1 MSRAYCEHIVWSWL
15 IDTMPALREFAPV
28 TYLGKKKDTNVV
40 LEYFKQLITCDI
52 RPDTDRR
59 TEALFKIFSQRA
71 NDGVLMTAQDID
83 NIKNQMNLGDG
94 NDIVERIKILSE
106 KITASNI
113 EYARISS
120 KNPEDAK
127 YIENARQSRMNQ
139 EKMEIEAA
147 KKISYSNHIVRLQ
160 NLADDL
166 ANDTLGLSDT
176 EIPTQINEILQKIK
190 IEQTNELKEVIQEI
204 KARYQVSQETKP
216 THEKPTDSFIDGAI
230 SWIKNIFN
238 KNNPNTLSHSSDFDD
253 DILRDPTTPQTIK
266 ALTPT
271 ALKGNMG
278 TISANLANHA
288 TWIKKLQQPTGKA
301 DFIKNV
307 L

>member
-1 MSRAYCEHIVWSWL
+1 M
-15 IDTMPALREFAPV
+15 
-28 TYLGKKKDTNVV
+28 K
-40 LEYFKQLITCDI
+40 
-52 RPDTDRR
+52 
-59 TEALFKIFSQRA
+59 
-71 NDGVLMTAQDID
+71 
-83 NIKNQMNLGDG
+83 QMNLGDG
-94 NDIVERIKILSE
+94 NDLIERIQILGDQIHAANE
-106 KITASNI
+106 
-113 EYARISS
+113 EYARLSA

-139 EKMEIEAA
+139 EKMEIDAA
-147 KKISYSNHIVRLQ
+147 KKISYSNHVIRLQ

-166 ANDTLGLSDT
+166 VNETLGLSDT
-176 EIPTQINEILQKIK
+176 EIPAQINEILQKIK
-190 IEQTNELKEVIQEI
+190 IEQTNELKGVIQEI
-204 KARYQVSQETKP
+204 RARYLVSQEFRP
-216 THEKPTDSFIDGAI
+216 THENSSDSFTDGTI

-238 KNNPNTLSHSSDFDD
+238 KKNPDTLSHSFDFDD
-253 DILRDPTTPQTIK
+253 DILRDPTISQTIK